1 MKAGIVRSL
10 LFVAAAL
17 QAAAIDVRAQ
27 AQVAS
32 NAGPTIVGEWQGETF
47 SGGIGTRVLLNL
59 YQNGSYSQ
67 RSTIITEYGWTLE
80 GETLFM
86 APLIERGDDP
96 KYGKA
101 MALKVKLAGDSL
113 IATANRQEVTLRRQT
128 ARVDHA
134 PILGRWE
141 GMSDLNESITQDF
154 TADGRLIVTVVMSRE
169 AGQYTLNKNE
179 IAWREQIP
187 SPRRRHRSRYKLNGD
202 TLILMAPSP
211 LPSLELT
218 RVTPGS

>member
-1 MKAGIVRSL
+1 MKFSRTRPTLIPAFAFL
-10 LFVAAAL
+10 LATGNAE
-17 QAAAIDVRAQ
+17 AQ

-32 NAGPTIVGEWQGETF
+32 NTGPTLIGEWQGETS

-59 YQNGSYSQ
+59 YQNGSYAQ
-67 RSTIITEYGWTLE
+67 RSTMITEYGWTLE
-80 GETLFM
+80 GETLLM

-101 MALKVKLAGDSL
+101 MALRVKLAGDSL
-113 IATANRQEVTLRRQT
+113 IATANRQEIVLRRQT
-128 ARVDHA
+128 AKVENA

-141 GMSDLNESITQDF
+141 GLSDLNESITQDF

-169 AGQYTLNKNE
+169 AGRYTLNKNE
-179 IAWREQIP
+179 IAWQEQIP
-187 SPRRRHRSRYKLNGD
+187 SPRRRHRSRYKLTGD
-202 TLILMAPSP
+202 TLTLIAPSP

-218 RVTPGS
+218 RVQ